1 MKQDTTKEIY
11 KVNNNRFDGSDG
23 LDAFISQ
30 NRESFEEELPLG
42 HLERFNKR
50 MVSKNGDQ
58 SKIRR
63 FVFSFSAVAAA
74 VILGVIAFTQ
84 IRNSNTAQDENY
96 EYVYYKAQIE
106 SVKDEIFNESSQIG
120 GAVET
125 EAKGTVYSIMNESIP
140 LEQLLPQELTK
151 AQKDTILKKYY
162 QKKLKGLNQY
172 KSIVSQELNNYR

>member
-1 MKQDTTKEIY
+1 MKQDITDNNKIS
-11 KVNNNRFDGSDG
+11 NNRFDESDE
-23 LDAFISQ
+23 LDIFIMH
-30 NRESFEEELPLG
+30 NRDSFEEELPLG

-50 MVSKNGDQ
+50 MASKNGDQ
-58 SKIRR
+58 SKIRH

-84 IRNSNTAQDENY
+84 IRNSNITQDENY
-96 EYVYYKAQIE
+96 EYMYYKAQIE